1 MNIEEI
7 VKFKNSL
14 NNLTLDELNKKKAEF
29 QDRIA
34 KMIMDSDLTMQIA
47 ILEAKNSL
55 SSKTKKWRSSIWI
68 RMNG

>member
-14 NNLTLDELNKKKAEF
+14 NKLTLDELNKKKAEL

-47 ILEAKNSL
+47 ILEAKIQE
-55 SSKTKKWRSSIWI
+55 KKEEE
-68 RMNG
+68 

>member
-1 MNIEEI
+1 MNIEKI

-14 NNLTLDELNKKKAEF
+14 NKLTLDELNKKKAEL

-47 ILEAKNSL
+47 ILEAKIQE
-55 SSKTKKWRSSIWI
+55 KKEEK
-68 RMNG
+68 

>member
-14 NNLTLDELNKKKAEF
+14 NNLSLEELNKKKAEL

-47 ILEAKNSL
+47 ILEAKIQE
-55 SSKTKKWRSSIWI
+55 KKEAE
-68 RMNG
+68 

>member
-14 NNLTLDELNKKKAEF
+14 NNLTLEELNQKKAEL
-29 QDRIA
+29 QDRVA

-47 ILEAKNSL
+47 IIEAKIQE
-55 SSKTKKWRSSIWI
+55 KKEAE
-68 RMNG
+68 

>member
-14 NNLTLDELNKKKAEF
+14 NNLNLEELNKKRAEL
-29 QDRIA
+29 QDRVA

-47 ILEAKNSL
+47 IIEAKIQE
-55 SSKTKKWRSSIWI
+55 KKEEE
-68 RMNG
+68 

>member
-14 NNLTLDELNKKKAEF
+14 NNLTLEELNKKKAEL

-47 ILEAKNSL
+47 ILEAKIQE
-55 SSKTKKWRSSIWI
+55 KEEEK
-68 RMNG
+68 

>member
-14 NNLTLDELNKKKAEF
+14 NNLTLDELNKKRAEL
-29 QDRIA
+29 QDRVA

-47 ILEAKNSL
+47 ILEAKIQE
-55 SSKTKKWRSSIWI
+55 KKEEE
-68 RMNG
+68 

>member
-14 NNLTLDELNKKKAEF
+14 NNLSLEELNKKKAEL

-47 ILEAKNSL
+47 MLEAKIQE
-55 SSKTKKWRSSIWI
+55 KKEEE
-68 RMNG
+68 

>member
-14 NNLTLDELNKKKAEF
+14 NNLTLDELNKKKAEL

-34 KMIMDSDLTMQIA
+34 KMIMDSDVTMQIA
-47 ILEAKNSL
+47 IIEAKIQE
-55 SSKTKKWRSSIWI
+55 KKEEE
-68 RMNG
+68 

>member
-14 NNLTLDELNKKKAEF
+14 NKLTLDELNKKKAEL

-47 ILEAKNSL
+47 ILEAKIQ
-55 SSKTKKWRSSIWI
+55 KKKEEE
-68 RMNG
+68 

>member
-14 NNLTLDELNKKKAEF
+14 NNLSLEELNKKKAEF

-34 KMIMDSDLTMQIA
+34 KMIMDSDVTMQIA
-47 ILEAKNSL
+47 ILEAKIQE
-55 SSKTKKWRSSIWI
+55 KKEEK
-68 RMNG
+68 

>member
-7 VKFKNSL
+7 VKFKHSL
-14 NNLTLDELNKKKAEF
+14 NNLSLEELNKKKVEL

-47 ILEAKNSL
+47 ILEAKIQE
-55 SSKTKKWRSSIWI
+55 KKEEK
-68 RMNG
+68 

>member
-14 NNLTLDELNKKKAEF
+14 NNLSLEELNKKKAEL

-47 ILEAKNSL
+47 IIEAKIQE
-55 SSKTKKWRSSIWI
+55 KKEEE
-68 RMNG
+68 

>member
-7 VKFKNSL
+7 VKFKNSI
-14 NNLTLDELNKKKAEF
+14 NNLTLEELNKKKAEL

-47 ILEAKNSL
+47 ILEAKIQE
-55 SSKTKKWRSSIWI
+55 KKEEE
-68 RMNG
+68 

>member
-14 NNLTLDELNKKKAEF
+14 NNLTLEELNKKKAEL

-34 KMIMDSDLTMQIA
+34 KMIMDSDVTMQIA
-47 ILEAKNSL
+47 IIEAKIQE
-55 SSKTKKWRSSIWI
+55 KKEEE
-68 RMNG
+68 

>member
-14 NNLTLDELNKKKAEF
+14 NKLTLDELNKKKAEL
-29 QDRIA
+29 QNRIA

-47 ILEAKNSL
+47 ILEAKIQE
-55 SSKTKKWRSSIWI
+55 KKEEE
-68 RMNG
+68 

>member
-14 NNLTLDELNKKKAEF
+14 NNLTLEELNKKKAEL

-34 KMIMDSDLTMQIA
+34 KMIMDSDVTMQIA
-47 ILEAKNSL
+47 IVEAKIQE
-55 SSKTKKWRSSIWI
+55 KKEEE
-68 RMNG
+68 

>member
-14 NNLTLDELNKKKAEF
+14 NKLTLDELNKKKAEL

-34 KMIMDSDLTMQIA
+34 KMIMDSDVTMQIA
-47 ILEAKNSL
+47 ILEAKIQE
-55 SSKTKKWRSSIWI
+55 KKEEE
-68 RMNG
+68 